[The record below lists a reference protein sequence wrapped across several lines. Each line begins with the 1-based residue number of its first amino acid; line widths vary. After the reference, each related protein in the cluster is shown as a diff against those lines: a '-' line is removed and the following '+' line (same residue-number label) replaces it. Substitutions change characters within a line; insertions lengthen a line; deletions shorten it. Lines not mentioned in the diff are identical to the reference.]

1 MDFEWVINDSE
12 VCRSE
17 ARIHENRGAHE
28 NGSRIGTDLFPR
40 VKHMHPIARQT
51 RRQHNIAAQH
61 DSRDVVAA
69 GAMTAAD

>member
-1 MDFEWVINDSE
+1 MDFELINDSK
-12 VCRSE
+12 VCRNE

-51 RRQHNIAAQH
+51 RRQQNIVAQH
-61 DSRDVVAA
+61 DSCDVVAA
-69 GAMTAAD
+69 EALTAAG

>member
-1 MDFEWVINDSE
+1 MDFELINDSK
-12 VCRSE
+12 VCRNE

-61 DSRDVVAA
+61 DSRRVAA